1 MSTATQKQSESA
13 DFWSMSYRGQ
23 EIAAQRHYSGWLVYL
38 NQVMLQGILFE
49 DVREAAAWLRRKVD
63 EQSAAVN

>member
-1 MSTATQKQSESA
+1 MSDATRKHSEST

-38 NQVMLQGILFE
+38 DRVMLQGVLFE
-49 DVREAAAWLRRKVD
+49 DVREAATWLRRKVD
-63 EQSAAVN
+63 EQRAAAN

>member
-1 MSTATQKQSESA
+1 MSNTAQTVSESA

-38 NQVMLQGILFE
+38 NRVMLQGVLFE
-49 DVREAAAWLRRKVD
+49 DGREAAAWLRRKVD
-63 EQSAAVN
+63 EQSVATS